1 MYKIVLHHT
10 FYTYIHYDKILTFLV
25 SYHDLSCHFLQFF
38 YFPLQLFVMLYYG
51 SCISNGQATPEC
63 HLRWK
68 RDTELT
74 IVVIKTVVCSVFIC
88 KSGISILQK
97 FPLNHFFFGFN
108 LYIYIYVC
116 QLCTWRSTRQLKI
129 KWLLGIYI

>member
-25 SYHDLSCHFLQFF
+25 SYHDLSCLFLQFF

-88 KSGISILQK
+88 KSGISFLQK
-97 FPLNHFFFGFN
+97 FPLNHFYFGFN
-108 LYIYIYVC
+108 LYIYMSVNYVHGV
-116 QLCTWRSTRQLKI
+116 QLDNSKLSD
-129 KWLLGIYI
+129 Y

>member
-25 SYHDLSCHFLQFF
+25 SYHDLSCLFLQFF

-74 IVVIKTVVCSVFIC
+74 IVVIKQLFVAFLFAKAVYQFC
-88 KSGISILQK
+88 KSFHWII
-97 FPLNHFFFGFN
+97 FF
-108 LYIYIYVC
+108 LASTYIYIYVC